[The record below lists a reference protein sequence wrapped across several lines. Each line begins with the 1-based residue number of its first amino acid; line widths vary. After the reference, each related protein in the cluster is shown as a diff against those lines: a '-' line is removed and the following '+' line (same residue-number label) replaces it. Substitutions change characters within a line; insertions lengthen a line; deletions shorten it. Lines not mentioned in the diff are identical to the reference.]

1 MDVEEAGKRMTYD
14 WEAICQE
21 HGSMVWVTVFRVLN
35 DHGAASDCYQEVF
48 LEAWK
53 RASKRRISD
62 LGAFLR
68 WLSVRRAIDHVRQ
81 RRLSQARRVV
91 AGQAV
96 DSLSIDDSPAS
107 PVELDELMA
116 QLVAALAT
124 LPARQSE
131 AFWLRAIEDR
141 PYGEIAQLLGTTT
154 NEVGVLIHRARESL
168 RTVLAAFDP
177 SVREA

>member
-21 HGSMVWVTVFRVLN
+21 HGSMVWATVFRVLN
-35 DHGAASDCYQEVF
+35 DHGAAWDCYQEVF
-48 LEAWK
+48 LEAWE
-53 RASKRRISD
+53 RASKGAVSD
-62 LGAFLR
+62 WGAFLR
-68 WLSVRRAIDHVRQ
+68 WLSVCRALDQVRQ
-81 RRLSQARRVV
+81 RRLSQARGAV
-91 AGQAV
+91 AGPAV
-96 DSLSIDDSPAS
+96 DALSVDDSPAS
-107 PVELDELMA
+107 PVELDELMD

-124 LPARQSE
+124 LPPRQSE

-168 RTVLAAFDP
+168 RTALSAFDP
-177 SVREA
+177 AVREE